1 MPGNHRRTPPPAV
14 GVMGHSI
21 RIAWVDPCQLT
32 RECMTAALSHG
43 ASPLHLTPYENAAE
57 FIVSAKHE
65 GVDLIVLTA
74 HDMGLHLPDD
84 IVSLR
89 AAAFQQPIVLVSP
102 NEGTGE
108 MAAVA
113 TSLRLGASGHLPL
126 HSTGIDMA
134 ISSFVFAHEGG
145 TFAPLELLLAGQAAP
160 RRAALPR
167 RAATRSETNDGK
179 PGHRGPRSRTSPGRR
194 TDTSLMEG
202 HAHDE
207 PA

>member
-1 MPGNHRRTPPPAV
+1 
-14 GVMGHSI
+14 MGQSI

-43 ASPLHLTPYENAAE
+43 TSPLRLTPYETAAA
-57 FIVSAKHE
+57 FIVSAKKE
-65 GVDLIVLTA
+65 SVDLIVLTA
-74 HDMGLHLPDD
+74 HDLGLHLPED
-84 IVSLR
+84 IVTLR

-145 TFAPLELLLAGQAAP
+145 TFAPLELLLAGQAPVRRGVPP
-160 RRAALPR
+160 RRGMRPEASDA
-167 RAATRSETNDGK
+167 K
-179 PGHRGPRSRTSPGRR
+179 PGRRGPRPRKSAGRLGAA
-194 TDTSLMEG
+194 SLMEG
-202 HAHDE
+202 STHDE